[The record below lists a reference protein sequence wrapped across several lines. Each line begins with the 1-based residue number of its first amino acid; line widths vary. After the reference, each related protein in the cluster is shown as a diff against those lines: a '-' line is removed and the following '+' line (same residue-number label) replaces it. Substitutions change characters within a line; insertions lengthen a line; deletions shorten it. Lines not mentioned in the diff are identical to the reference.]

1 MAIKFISPLGNQSRR
16 DYELDLSTSGDDSYF
31 TNNPNGAGSAV
42 TLDAGYF
49 GMVVGGKLRVAGGT
63 QADPTAGQDI
73 TKSSGVIPNAMLI
86 ITQKG
91 DYTMQA
97 IGKAACVTDYGL
109 EFQTDIYDASSI
121 IEGSA
126 LTVNAGKLSLAAAAG
141 DMIVAICTAAASGGF
156 ITAKLVSPHANGS

>member
-1 MAIKFISPLGNQSRR
+1 MAIKFISPLGNQQRR
-16 DYELDLSTSGDDSYF
+16 DYEIDLSSSSDASYF
-31 TNNPNGAGSAV
+31 TNNPNGAGSAI

-49 GMVVGGKLRVAGGT
+49 GMIVGGKLRVANGT
-63 QADPTAGQDI
+63 QVNPLAVSDVQLT
-73 TKSSGVIPNAMLI
+73 SGVLPNVMLI

-97 IGKAACVTDYGL
+97 IGKAACVTNYGL
-109 EFQTDIYDASSI
+109 EFQTDIYTASGI

-126 LTVNAGKLSLAAAAG
+126 LSITAGKLCLASASG

-156 ITAKLVSPHANGS
+156 ITAKLVSPTLNGA